1 LEGKLTKSDKK
12 MESIMQMTKLQQTF
26 FETWEEEHR
35 GFKVKVKDLQNNTKV
50 LHQAMRQTLDDF
62 AAQLQETSI

>member
-1 LEGKLTKSDKK
+1 
-12 MESIMQMTKLQQTF
+12 MQMTKLQQTF